1 MDRTTPRA
9 YDDTTMGA
17 TTDMNT
23 EMNTT
28 SRISAFHN
36 LTARITDRITNR
48 MTSSMIR
55 RTATVGLGV
64 AMMAGIATPVL
75 AATSTATAAAK
86 PAAVSVSANELTA
99 AAGHSASTDAINTLT
114 GTTATAK
121 AAAAPKTAAKP
132 ATKPAAKAAPSDA
145 ALLPHGHARH
155 GQVSTPTGAAQMA
168 NVKAIVKASK
178 EMHLPPRAAVIAVA
192 TSLQESKLKNY
203 GNLGNRNDHD
213 SLGLFQQRPSCGWG
227 TPSQIVNPDHAAKA
241 FLSRLVQVHNWKTL
255 PLTVAAQKVQVSA
268 FGDRYAQWENQAANL
283 VKAVYNA
290 A

>member
-1 MDRTTPRA
+1 MASTTPRVI
-9 YDDTTMGA
+9 DDNST
-17 TTDMNT
+17 NT
-23 EMNTT
+23 LSNRIT
-28 SRISAFHN
+28 SRLF
-36 LTARITDRITNR
+36 
-48 MTSSMIR
+48 R
-55 RTATVGLGV
+55 RTAVIGLGA
-64 AMMAGIATPVL
+64 AMMAGIATPVF
-75 AATSTATAAAK
+75 AATSTTAAAK
-86 PAAVSVSANELTA
+86 PSA
-99 AAGHSASTDAINTLT
+99 AADVVAPAKPGGASTQALIKPITQT
-114 GTTATAK
+114 PAK
-121 AAAAPKTAAKP
+121 AAV
-132 ATKPAAKAAPSDA
+132 KPAAKVAAPSDA

-241 FLSRLVQVHNWKTL
+241 FLSRLVQVHNWNKL